1 MSKVVKQSATTIPT
15 KYGSFIIS
23 TYSIDEEDKMPL
35 VVLSTHNLDTS
46 NPVNVRIHSE
56 CLTGDLFGS
65 QRCDCGEQLDYAL
78 QYISR
83 YGGVVIYLRQEGRGI
98 GLINKLKAYNKQDEG
113 LDTLEA
119 NLALGFHADDRDYG
133 DAIIVLED
141 IGVSQINLLTNNPDK
156 LNAFNDTNITVSK
169 RIPLIIQPVN
179 ENLEYLKTK
188 KESFGHLL

>member
-1 MSKVVKQSATTIPT
+1 MSKVVKQSETTIPT

-23 TYSIDEEDKMPL
+23 TYSINEEDKMPL
-35 VVLSTHNLDTS
+35 VVLSTQNLDTS

-156 LNAFNDTNITVSK
+156 LNAFNDTNISVSK
-169 RIPLIIQPVN
+169 RIPSDHSAG
-179 ENLEYLKTK
+179 K
-188 KESFGHLL
+188 